1 MSTRVKLGDQGDLV
15 WRKIE
20 NLDRIKQGPNRLP
33 SISLGGTWQFY
44 EAEASEQELS
54 ISVDQS
60 DTRSS
65 WRLFW
70 VSLGATLT
78 LGMVQLG
85 ASRLSRQSRVGLT
98 LLLLMTIVAMA
109 SVYLGPLWLGILLV
123 GVLAFGL
130 VRIIIGPE
138 NYPV

>member
-1 MSTRVKLGDQGDLV
+1 MTV
-15 WRKIE
+15 
-20 NLDRIKQGPNRLP
+20 
-33 SISLGGTWQFY
+33 GGNWQFY

-60 DTRSS
+60 HTLSS

-85 ASRLSRQSRVGLT
+85 ASRLSRQSRVALT
-98 LLLLMTIVAMA
+98 LLLLMAIVAMA

-123 GVLAFGL
+123 GVLAIGL
-130 VRIIIGPE
+130 LRIIIRPE
-138 NYPV
+138 NYPC